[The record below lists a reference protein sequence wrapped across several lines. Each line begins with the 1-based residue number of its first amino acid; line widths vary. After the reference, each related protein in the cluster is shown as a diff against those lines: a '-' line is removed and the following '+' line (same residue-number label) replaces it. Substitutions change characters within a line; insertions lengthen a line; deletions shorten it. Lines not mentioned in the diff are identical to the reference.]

1 MNLTKLSQLIFY
13 IKECRDAEGHKPFI
27 IIAYKIDFIASNTQ
41 MMTNVERIKK
51 KAENKTDLSYH
62 VSQNI
67 KIDTTKLIEKS

>member
-1 MNLTKLSQLIFY
+1 
-13 IKECRDAEGHKPFI
+13 
-27 IIAYKIDFIASNTQ
+27 

-67 KIDTTKLIEKS
+67 KIDTTKVIEKF